1 MPRQLR
7 NSGKVS
13 EKRPSSCPRARR
25 FGRTGTLRT
34 LNVSSAP
41 RTKSSS
47 RQSCSGGSSRI
58 ILRQDLHTEAHLA
71 RVCGGNVA
79 KTRAA
84 TSNGRWLS
92 SGACSARGL
101 ALAAHPSS
109 GEHRDQLSGD
119 SQAMRSSEDIP
130 RARYF
135 RPLCRDRVRGADRE
149 WREPP
154 TRQTSGSGGFKK
166 AGKRIRDERD
176 SGENPLFFLVKKAS
190 GYYELLLTRKTLK
203 KLEFF
208 RSGLS
213 AFSVPSSDRKEQG
226 GTRGASPRSCSRAS
240 RRVER
245 T

>member
-13 EKRPSSCPRARR
+13 EKRPSSCPRARW

-58 ILRQDLHTEAHLA
+58 ILRQDLQTAEHLA
-71 RVCGGNVA
+71 LVCGGSVA
-79 KTRAA
+79 KTLAA

-109 GEHRDQLSGD
+109 GERRGQLSGD

-135 RPLCRDRVRGADRE
+135 RPLRRDRVRGADRE
-149 WREPP
+149 WGESRQPSKRLVREASK
-154 TRQTSGSGGFKK
+154 RRGNGS
-166 AGKRIRDERD
+166 E
-176 SGENPLFFLVKKAS
+176 S
-190 GYYELLLTRKTLK
+190 
-203 KLEFF
+203 
-208 RSGLS
+208 
-213 AFSVPSSDRKEQG
+213 
-226 GTRGASPRSCSRAS
+226 GTREKAKGIDDWDNYWTIVMGYCQKAPRVFSIKSSAVRS
-240 RRVER
+240 QISFLP
-245 T
+245 